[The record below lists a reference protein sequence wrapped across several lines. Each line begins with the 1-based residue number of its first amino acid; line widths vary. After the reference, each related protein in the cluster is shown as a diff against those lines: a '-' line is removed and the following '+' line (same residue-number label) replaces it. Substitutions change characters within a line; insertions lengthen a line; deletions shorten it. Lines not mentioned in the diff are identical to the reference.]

1 MWVMRRRPSG
11 GGTGLS
17 WASMVTSA
25 TVVWMYSIFLNLCIA
40 RRCTVEWLCA
50 LMQFVRL
57 ISIIASFSCCAA
69 RSHSRL
75 LSQCLKHLHDATI
88 LITGVLNQTSC
99 HTIMSLC
106 SGLETLLQKT
116 AGKYCVGDEVRD
128 SYSLASFPGL
138 PPLDFDLMVLPAI
151 KNWWWEQG

>member
-1 MWVMRRRPSG
+1 MQQLYGCTAFS
-11 GGTGLS
+11 
-17 WASMVTSA
+17 
-25 TVVWMYSIFLNLCIA
+25 CIA
-40 RRCTVEWLCA
+40 RRCTAEWLCA

-138 PPLDFDLMVLPAI
+138 SPLDLISWCYQQSKTGGGNKASSSVVIILSVTLIF
-151 KNWWWEQG
+151 